1 MIITFIALGNCSK
14 TYVVYNIFNENENI
28 DNLKP
33 VILSIKAN
41 YSRNVQSNVYISVLN
56 LVFIGH
62 A

>member
-41 YSRNVQSNVYISVLN
+41 YSRNVQSNV
-56 LVFIGH
+56 
-62 A
+62 